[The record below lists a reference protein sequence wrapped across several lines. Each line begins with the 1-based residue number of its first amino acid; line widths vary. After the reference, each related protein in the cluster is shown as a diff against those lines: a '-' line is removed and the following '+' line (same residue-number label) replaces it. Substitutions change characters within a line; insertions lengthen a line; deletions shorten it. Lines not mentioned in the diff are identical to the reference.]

1 MKFPVANQSS
11 FLKNFYSLLNN
22 CNMKKIFLVMMM
34 LTVVFISCKKDSGS
48 SQDLNSPQTA
58 AKELQGH
65 LKQTKTYSANV
76 AIQWLNMQLNMIRVP
91 LAAGA
96 VSEAADRCLAYCGI
110 ALYESVV
117 GGMPSYQSLDGQ
129 LNQFSGLP
137 KTEPGLAY
145 HWAASANA
153 ALAYMNLH
161 LFPNASAANI
171 SAMHNLEAALEAQ
184 YADEVDVTTLQRSI
198 EFGRAVAQIVYNYA
212 LSDGTSTMPAPG
224 TYVLPVGPGLWEKT
238 PPNLAGP
245 VNPFAGQRRIMVP
258 GSYEGATPAP
268 PPAYSTVPGSAF
280 YEMAKEVYDRS
291 LTLTHDDTATALYH
305 RDAPGYPGGGSL
317 VAFLSQIF
325 QQANC
330 SLDLAALAYAK
341 VGIADNDAL
350 RFCFVQKYA
359 VNLVRPIT
367 YIRNVLGHSTWN
379 ALFPTPGHPEFPSAH
394 STNGGLIT
402 VMLNSVFGENFSFR
416 LNHYDYLNLPARN
429 YASFEALGRE
439 MSNSR
444 PLGGIHYQASC
455 DKGFLMG
462 EKIATNI
469 LGIVKFL
476 KE

>member
-1 MKFPVANQSS
+1 
-11 FLKNFYSLLNN
+11 
-22 CNMKKIFLVMMM
+22 
-34 LTVVFISCKKDSGS
+34 
-48 SQDLNSPQTA
+48 
-58 AKELQGH
+58 
-65 LKQTKTYSANV
+65 
-76 AIQWLNMQLNMIRVP
+76 MIRVP

-96 VSEAADRCLAYCGI
+96 VAEAADRCLAYCGI

-117 GGMPSYQSLDGQ
+117 GGMPAYRSLGGQ
-129 LNQFSGLP
+129 LTQLP
-137 KTEPGLAY
+137 AMPETEPGLAY

-153 ALAYMNLH
+153 ALAYMNRH
-161 LFPNASAANI
+161 LFPNASTANI
-171 SAMHNLEAALEAQ
+171 SAMNNLEATLQAQ
-184 YADEVDVTTLQRSI
+184 YAGDVDAVTLQRSI
-198 EFGRAVAQIVYNYA
+198 DYGQAVAAIVYNWS
-212 LSDGTSTMPAPG
+212 LSDGTATMPAAS

-238 PPNLAGP
+238 PPNSAGP
-245 VNPFAGQRRIMVP
+245 VNPFAGLRRVMVP

-268 PPAYSTVPGSAF
+268 PPTYSTDPGSAF
-280 YEMAKEVYDRS
+280 YAMAKEVYDRS
-291 LTLTHDDTATALYH
+291 LTLTHEDSATALYH
-305 RDAPGYPGGGSL
+305 RDAPGYPGGGTL

-325 QQANC
+325 TQASS

-341 VGIADNDAL
+341 IGIADNDAL
-350 RFCFVQKYA
+350 RFCFIQKYA

-367 YIRNVLGHSTWN
+367 YIRTVLGHPAWN

-402 VMLNSVFGENFSFR
+402 VMLTSVFGENFSFR

-439 MSNSR
+439 LSNSR